1 MFTNKTVYAV
11 GGVATLLCAT
21 YIIGYI
27 VLSHSE
33 VWLYSKG
40 KLASSTEVQLKYGS
54 SFSSELSFFGWSYS
68 YKGGTSR
75 ATLTAKITGTRSSGN
90 VLIKLHTSNDSGW
103 NMDSLALEQ

>member
-1 MFTNKTVYAV
+1 MFTKKTVYAV

-21 YIIGYI
+21 YITGYI
-27 VLSHSE
+27 MLSTSE
-33 VWLYSKG
+33 AWLYSKE
-40 KLASSTEVQLKYGS
+40 KLASSTEVQLKYGG

-90 VLIKLHTSNDSGW
+90 VRIKLHTSNNSDW
-103 NMDSLALEQ
+103 IMDSLLLE